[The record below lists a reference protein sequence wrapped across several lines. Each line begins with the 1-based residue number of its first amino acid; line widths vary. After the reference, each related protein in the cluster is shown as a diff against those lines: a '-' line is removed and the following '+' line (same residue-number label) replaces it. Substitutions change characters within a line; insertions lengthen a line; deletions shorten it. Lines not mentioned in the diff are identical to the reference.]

1 MKIHVMSDLH
11 LEFAPLELPG
21 GDTLLLAGDICVAA
35 HLEKNRTDDKARS
48 HKKRCK
54 EFFFEQCAK
63 YNKVYYIVGNHE
75 HYQGIFDH
83 TIDILK
89 EFLEGSNVT
98 VLEKEVVDLGA
109 WNLFAAT
116 LWTDYNNNE
125 YWAKL
130 AAKNGLNDHHVIK
143 KLKPPIS
150 VYGDSNMS
158 KFHPDDAFADHELAV
173 KKLDELLY
181 DWKDI
186 NKPTIVMTHHAPTY
200 KSIHPKYGDDA
211 LNYAYCSNLSET
223 IMGHKNIKYWF
234 HGHTHTSFDYEVDQ
248 CRVLANPRGYAH
260 YGGNQPPEN
269 HEFNVN
275 FELEI

>member
-21 GDTLLLAGDICVAA
+21 GDILLLAGDICVAA
-35 HLEKNRTDDKARS
+35 YLAKQRTDDKAIS

-63 YNKVYYIVGNHE
+63 YNKVYYIAGNHE
-75 HYQGIFDH
+75 HYQGIFDY
-83 TIDILK
+83 TIDTLK

-109 WNLFAAT
+109 WNLYAAT
-116 LWTDYNNNE
+116 LWTDYNSNE
-125 YWAKL
+125 FWAKL

-143 KLKPPIS
+143 N
-150 VYGDSNMS
+150 SNMT
-158 KFHPDDAFADHELAV
+158 KFNPDNALADHELALQ
-173 KKLDELLY
+173 KLDEMLY
-181 DWKDI
+181 NWKDI
-186 NKPTIVMTHHAPTY
+186 DKPTMVMTHHAPTY
-200 KSIHPKYGDDA
+200 KSIHPKYGNDA

-223 IMGHKNIKYWF
+223 IMRHKNIKYWF
-234 HGHTHTSFDYEVDQ
+234 HGHTHTCFDYEVDQ
-248 CRVLANPRGYAH
+248 CRVVANPRGYAH
-260 YGGNQPPEN
+260 HGGSRPPEN
-269 HEFNVN
+269 EEFNVN